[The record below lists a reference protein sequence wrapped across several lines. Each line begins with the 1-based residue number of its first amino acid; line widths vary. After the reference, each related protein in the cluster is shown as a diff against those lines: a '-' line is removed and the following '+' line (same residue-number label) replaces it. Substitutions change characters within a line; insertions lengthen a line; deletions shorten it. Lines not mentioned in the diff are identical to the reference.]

1 MEQTCFA
8 LLQGRKKAKKEE
20 KLYKFAGETWRE
32 ISQEI
37 GDAIKKCRSKVQSPW
52 EHASSTNVCHKK
64 TSMGDAAAAGFLCA
78 TVALIACAA
87 GQDEELTIL
96 ELPLP
101 DPREQ
106 ELLLYR
112 RRLARVNYLR
122 ARCDQTALDLPRHPD
137 DGTLFVQIHEF
148 VPANTTVAATVK
160 KIQYCSVQET
170 CCRIRKLGVVYRQHP

>member
-1 MEQTCFA
+1 
-8 LLQGRKKAKKEE
+8 
-20 KLYKFAGETWRE
+20 
-32 ISQEI
+32 
-37 GDAIKKCRSKVQSPW
+37 
-52 EHASSTNVCHKK
+52 
-64 TSMGDAAAAGFLCA
+64 MGMAAAAAAACFLCA

-137 DGTLFVQIHEF
+137 EGTLLVHIHEF

-160 KIQYCSVQET
+160 KIPILLRTGRMLPYQTTGCS
-170 CCRIRKLGVVYRQHP
+170 I